1 MQAPPTFCTYV
12 RTYTDHVRTYE
23 SIVLAYMWMY
33 NTKLEILL
41 LLKEE
46 IADYQ

>member
-12 RTYTDHVRTYE
+12 RTYADHVESTY
-23 SIVLAYMWMY
+23 MCMY
-33 NTKLEILL
+33 NAKLEILF

-46 IADYQ
+46 IADYNYQ